1 MRQPK
6 PMLTDEQWAKI
17 EPLLSKEEP
26 LLRRGRLR
34 THYREAW
41 EGYFGSRGPERG
53 GEVPPTLPSGST
65 CRRRLLPWE
74 EEGLWLE
81 IWRAF
86 PSQLDDKQILDWYEA
101 FIDGSFAPAK
111 KGAPE
116 SGKPRRA
123 KERSGYWHSTV
134 KVFHSEAISTLS
146 RRLRSRL

>member
-111 KGAPE
+111 KG
-116 SGKPRRA
+116 R
-123 KERSGYWHSTV
+123 
-134 KVFHSEAISTLS
+134 
-146 RRLRSRL
+146 RSRENQEGQRNEVDIGTRRSRYFTRRPYRLCHAG